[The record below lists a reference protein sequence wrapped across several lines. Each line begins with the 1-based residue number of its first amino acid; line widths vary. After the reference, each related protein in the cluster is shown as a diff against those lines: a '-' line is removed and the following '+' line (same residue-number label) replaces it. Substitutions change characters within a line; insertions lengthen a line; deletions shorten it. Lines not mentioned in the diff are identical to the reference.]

1 MSDAKLLAVAG
12 FAIANQTGRCS
23 ECGCRYRPG
32 EMIVARDGGLYHAD
46 CYRTRGSV
54 DLRPYEDQQPVELD
68 LLLIA
73 IRNSGV
79 SSERHAS

>member
-1 MSDAKLLAVAG
+1 VTG
-12 FAIANQTGRCS
+12 FAIANHIGQCC

-32 EMIVARDGGLYHAD
+32 EMIIAGDGALFHAD
-46 CYRTRGSV
+46 CYRTRGSF

-73 IRNSGV
+73 IHNDGV
-79 SSERHAS
+79 STDSSLRSE

>member
-1 MSDAKLLAVAG
+1 MTG
-12 FAIANQTGRCS
+12 FAIANQAGQCP

-32 EMIVARDGGLYHAD
+32 EMIVSGDGVLFHAD

-54 DLRPYEDQQPVELD
+54 ELRPYEDQQPVELD

-73 IRNSGV
+73 IRNAGV
-79 SSERHAS
+79 SSEPSSVK